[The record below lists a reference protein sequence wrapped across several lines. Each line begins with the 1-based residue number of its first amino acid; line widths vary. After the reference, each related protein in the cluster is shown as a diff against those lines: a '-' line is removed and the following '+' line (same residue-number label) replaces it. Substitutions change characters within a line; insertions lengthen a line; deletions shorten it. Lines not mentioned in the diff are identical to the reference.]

1 MPFENQ
7 SFNEQPIQSKPEVK
21 SNKLI
26 VILIILILLAGAY
39 LAYSLYSTN
48 QADDTNTVDLVNPIS
63 QESDTNPVND
73 SDAVTQVD
81 NTSPVDKNTNSKQVY
96 TIAQVAEN
104 NNKSSCWTIIDG
116 NVYNITSYIPNH
128 PGGESEILQIC
139 GKDGTNLFNKPS
151 EHISGGAKNI
161 LDAFKVGI
169 ISP

>member
-7 SFNEQPIQSKPEVK
+7 SLNQSNTQNNSQEK
-21 SNKLI
+21 SNKL
-26 VILIILILLAGAY
+26 VIILVVLILLAGSY

-48 QADDTNTVDLVNPIS
+48 QVDDNSTVDLAEPIS
-63 QESDTNPVND
+63 QES
-73 SDAVTQVD
+73 SEVTQVD
-81 NTSPVDKNTNSKQVY
+81 TTSPIDQNNSSEQLYTLDQV
-96 TIAQVAEN
+96 VEN
-104 NNKSSCWTIIDG
+104 NNKDSCWTIIDG
-116 NVYNITSYIPNH
+116 NVYNITSYVPNH

-161 LDAFKVGI
+161 LESFKIGT